1 MVDRLDIGRVDV
13 VDVVDVDRVFALVFA
28 AKRVRAAETA
38 APDVIRVLVDVLE
51 FIVAVVRVL
60 PRELGLGAAA
70 CDAPVREVTTP
81 LTPDLRMVEA
91 CERTEDAGDLGRE
104 PVRLLARDA
113 LVMSVFFKG
122 VVRGVTGEVG
132 AVIMTLFS
140 SSSPSNCR
148 SSEQRTEPSCSSS
161 S

>member
-1 MVDRLDIGRVDV
+1 MGRVDV
-13 VDVVDVDRVFALVFA
+13 VDIVDVDRVFALVFA
-28 AKRVRAAETA
+28 PKRVRAA
-38 APDVIRVLVDVLE
+38 APDVVIRVLVDVLE
-51 FIVAVVRVL
+51 FVVAVVLVL

-70 CDAPVREVTTP
+70 CKPPVREVTTP

-113 LVMSVFFKG
+113 FVISVFFKG

-132 AVIMTLFS
+132 AVIMMLFS
-140 SSSPSNCR
+140 SPSPSKCR
-148 SSEQRTEPSCSSS
+148 SSEPRTGPSCSSS
-161 S
+161 